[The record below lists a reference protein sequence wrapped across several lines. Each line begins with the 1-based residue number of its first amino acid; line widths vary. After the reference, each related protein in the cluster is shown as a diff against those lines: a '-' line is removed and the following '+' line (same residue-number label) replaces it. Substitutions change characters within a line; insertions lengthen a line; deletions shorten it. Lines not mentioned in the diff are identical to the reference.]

1 MPWRI
6 ARFVEGAGGVLTLAA
21 GLSMLVMIGFGRWS
35 CQPADTA
42 CTGLLGPVG
51 WGWLDIPSVV
61 TVWLPFASAEI
72 IGVGALLSALGRR
85 SVAARL
91 RWVAL
96 CGLAVPTLILLVVSP
111 AGVGMIPVFG
121 IAFVTVAV
129 GQARAR
135 HGDAPSSLAGVV
147 SGAVAT
153 VACALVV
160 FLSGRH
166 TLLLL
171 GA

>member
-1 MPWRI
+1 MQWRV
-6 ARFVEGAGGVLTLAA
+6 ARFMEGTGGVLTLAA
-21 GLSMLVMIGFGRWS
+21 GLSMLGFGRGI
-35 CQPADTA
+35 CEQGDTA
-42 CTGLLGPVG
+42 CTGLLGPSM
-51 WGWLDIPSVV
+51 WGWLDIPTVV
-61 TVWLPFASAEI
+61 TIWLPFASAAV
-72 IGVGALLSALGRR
+72 IGVGAVLSALGRR

-135 HGDAPSSLAGVV
+135 HGDAPTSLAGVV
-147 SGAVAT
+147 CGATAT
-153 VACALVV
+153 LACALVV

-166 TLLLL
+166 ALLLL